1 MVEVDQV
8 AQITFDQA
16 AENFLA
22 WSRAHHR
29 AATTALHQNNL
40 RALSRYFSGVPFA
53 AVTRRAVEAFKLS
66 RLQDRRRGFRWKSP
80 SESRRTVSVVTV
92 NRALTTLKLMYALA
106 VRSGEFP
113 GLVNPAAQVVRF
125 RERGWM
131 RVISRREEAR
141 YFAAIRCENLRDVA
155 RLMLETGI
163 RPQEAMSLRAKDIDL
178 KRRLVHIAA
187 PDRAPAIMGKT
198 FNAARSL
205 PLNGAALAV
214 LERRMMNH
222 AGGCA
227 HDAWRPGRFQPEA
240 FLFPSESKT
249 GRLECLA
256 KTHHRAVRRARI
268 SPPFRL
274 YDLRHTFATRAAEL
288 GVALPVLA
296 ALLGH
301 SEISMTMRYVHPQA
315 DAMRAAIRRIEKG
328 VRPRKKR

>member
-1 MVEVDQV
+1 MVEADPV

-40 RALSRYFSGVPFA
+40 RALSRYFSSVPFA

-66 RLQDRRRGFRWKSP
+66 RLQDRRRGFGWKSP
-80 SESRRTVSVVTV
+80 SQSRRTVSVVTV

-106 VRSGEFP
+106 
-113 GLVNPAAQVVRF
+113 VRF

-178 KRRLVHIAA
+178 KRSVVHIAA

-222 AGGCA
+222 AGGCDR
-227 HDAWRPGRFQPEA
+227 DAWRPGRFQPEA
-240 FLFPSESKT
+240 FLFPSDSKI

-256 KTHHRAVRRARI
+256 KTHHRAVRNARI

-274 YDLRHTFATRAAEL
+274 YDLRNPFATRAAEL
-288 GVALPVLA
+288 GVPLPVLA

-301 SEISMTMRYVHPQA
+301 SEISMTVRYVHPQA